1 MKYCAKKPNI
11 VLKTNKYSAENIKYG
26 AEKYE
31 I

>member
-1 MKYCAKKPNI
+1 MQKNMKYG
-11 VLKTNKYSAENIKYG
+11 AETKEIWCRINLKYG